1 MLARRRTRRGAEAA
15 KRRADGV
22 QGRTNVAA
30 QRRVGMRNIATSP
43 IKGFHPTCQVDT
55 PSEHQG
61 TLKLGHGEKWRGRDP
76 GRIREQLLDLKR
88 EKLMIRDVRGSG
100 KLFEEGLNRDAQ
112 ETLPFLG
119 NQAEGT

>member
-1 MLARRRTRRGAEAA
+1 MLTWRRTRRGAEAA
-15 KRRADGV
+15 KRRVDGV

-43 IKGFHPTCQVDT
+43 IKGFHPTCQVYA

-61 TLKLGHGEKWRGRDP
+61 TLKLCHGGERRGRDP

-88 EKLMIRDVRGSG
+88 EKLMVRDVRGSG
-100 KLFEEGLNRDAQ
+100 KFFEEGLHRNAQ
-112 ETLPFLG
+112 ETLPLLG